1 MNKNSSFEKQV
12 EHFESQRVEMNARID
27 KLMTENLDKDKQ
39 IASLTHKL
47 DRNTDALTRKTT
59 DLE

>member
-1 MNKNSSFEKQV
+1 
-12 EHFESQRVEMNARID
+12 MNARID
-27 KLMTENLDKDKQ
+27 KLMAENLDKDKQ
-39 IASLTHKL
+39 VASLTHKL